1 MSKIITFLTND
12 NKIIQQADNLQPP
25 ENSFAILSDNYDI
38 IDMNG
43 FNIQLRDNNKINFC
57 RKALEDTH
65 IENIK
70 NITSEM
76 SKYKKLISD
85 LELLS
90 QNSSQKEY
98 EKYSEDAN
106 KYIEQLEQLNTEIL
120 RLNTLYES
128 SKNNISSIRDR
139 SNSPLRAP
147 RARAASPR
155 RRMTQNACT
164 SSALIDNTGY
174 TVTDVNG
181 WDENAIETVRNW
193 RILFKENKYIYEWV
207 LEKNYK
213 ISTNLNLISVV
224 SSSIMGCFSA
234 FKLWIQDDKTFQ
246 ATSDIIMLFSNF
258 LIAAITTSSKRYID
272 DNRNEKI
279 RNYLEEVSRFLGNIT
294 SELIKTAEYRMNA
307 DKFIK
312 TQQEIYSKLI
322 INKPNISISE
332 LTAAKNAYKNFEESF
347 IKFESHETQ
356 TETVDVEYQV

>member
-38 IDMNG
+38 LDMNG
-43 FNIQLRDNNKINFC
+43 FQIQLRDNSKINFC
-57 RKALEDTH
+57 RKALEDIH
-65 IENIK
+65 IDNIK

-90 QNSSQKEY
+90 QKSSQEEY

-106 KYIEQLEQLNTEIL
+106 RYIEQLEELNNEIA
-120 RLNTLYES
+120 RLTTLYES
-128 SKNNISSIRDR
+128 KTRSRSSPRRYR
-139 SNSPLRAP
+139 SNSPP
-147 RARAASPR
+147 RSPR
-155 RRMTQNACT
+155 VQIQQRMAQNACT

-181 WDENAIETVRNW
+181 WDKNAVETVRNW

-224 SSSIMGCFSA
+224 SSSVMGCFSA

-356 TETVDVEYQV
+356 TETVVEYQV

>member
-25 ENSFAILSDNYDI
+25 QNSFAILTEDYDI
-38 IDMNG
+38 IDING

-57 RKALEDTH
+57 RKALDDIH

-70 NITSEM
+70 NITSDM
-76 SKYKKLISD
+76 TKYKKLISD

-90 QNSSQKEY
+90 QKSSQEEY
-98 EKYSEDAN
+98 ENYSEDAN

-120 RLNTLYES
+120 RLNSLYDSKIRSWS
-128 SKNNISSIRDR
+128 SPKRDR
-139 SNSPLRAP
+139 SNSPP
-147 RARAASPR
+147 RASRVAIQQRIA
-155 RRMTQNACT
+155 QNACT

-181 WDENAIETVRNW
+181 WDKNAVETVRNW

-224 SSSIMGCFSA
+224 SSSVMGCFSA

-294 SELIKTAEYRMNA
+294 SELIKTSEYRMNA
-307 DKFIK
+307 DEFIK

-356 TETVDVEYQV
+356 TDAFDVGYQV

>member
-25 ENSFAILSDNYDI
+25 PNSFAILTDNYNI

-76 SKYKKLISD
+76 TKYKSLISD

-90 QNSSQKEY
+90 QKSSQEEY

-106 KYIEQLEQLNTEIL
+106 KYIEQLEQLNNEIL
-120 RLNTLYES
+120 RLNTLYE
-128 SKNNISSIRDR
+128 SSIRDR

-147 RARAASPR
+147 RARVGIQQ
-155 RRMTQNACT
+155 RMAQNAFT
-164 SSALIDNTGY
+164 SSTLIDNTGY

-181 WDENAIETVRNW
+181 WDKNAVETVRNW

-246 ATSDIIMLFSNF
+246 ASSDIIMLFSNF

-294 SELIKTAEYRMNA
+294 SELIKTAEYRINA

-356 TETVDVEYQV
+356 TETVVEYCV

>member
-12 NKIIQQADNLQPP
+12 NKIIQQIDNLQPP
-25 ENSFAILSDNYDI
+25 PNSFAILTEDYDI
-38 IDMNG
+38 LDMMG
-43 FNIQLRDNNKINFC
+43 CPIQLRDNNKINFC
-57 RKALEDTH
+57 RKALEDIH
-65 IENIK
+65 MDNIK

-76 SKYKKLISD
+76 TKYKKLISD

-90 QNSSQKEY
+90 QKSSKEEY

-106 KYIEQLEQLNTEIL
+106 RYIEQLEELNNEID
-120 RLNTLYES
+120 RLTTLYES
-128 SKNNISSIRDR
+128 KTRSHRPPRRYR
-139 SNSPLRAP
+139 SNSPPIVRIQQ
-147 RARAASPR
+147 
-155 RRMTQNACT
+155 RMAQNACT

-181 WDENAIETVRNW
+181 WDKNAVETVRNW

-224 SSSIMGCFSA
+224 SSSVMGCFSA

-279 RNYLEEVSRFLGNIT
+279 RNYLEEVGRFLGNIT

-347 IKFESHETQ
+347 VKFESHETQ
-356 TETVDVEYQV
+356 TESFDVGYQV

>member
-12 NKIIQQADNLQPP
+12 NKIIQQIDNRQPP
-25 ENSFAILSDNYDI
+25 LNSFAILTEDYDI
-38 IDMNG
+38 LDIDGNP
-43 FNIQLRDNNKINFC
+43 IRLQDNNKINFC
-57 RKALEDTH
+57 RKALKDIH
-65 IENIK
+65 IDNIK

-76 SKYKKLISD
+76 TKYKKLISD

-90 QNSSQKEY
+90 QKSSQEEY
-98 EKYSEDAN
+98 ENYSEDAN
-106 KYIEQLEQLNTEIL
+106 RYIEQLEKLNNEID
-120 RLNTLYES
+120 RLTTLYES
-128 SKNNISSIRDR
+128 KNR
-139 SNSPLRAP
+139 SRSPP
-147 RARAASPR
+147 RARIQE
-155 RRMTQNACT
+155 RMVQNPST
-164 SSALIDNTGY
+164 SSALIENTGY

-181 WDENAIETVRNW
+181 WDKNAVETVRNW

-246 ATSDIIMLFSNF
+246 ATSDVIMLFSNF

-294 SELIKTAEYRMNA
+294 SELIKTAEYRMDA

-356 TETVDVEYQV
+356 TESVVEYQV

>member
-12 NKIIQQADNLQPP
+12 NKIIQQADNLIAP

-38 IDMNG
+38 LDMNG
-43 FNIQLRDNNKINFC
+43 NQLQLRDNNKINFC

-65 IENIK
+65 IDNIK
-70 NITSEM
+70 NITSEIT
-76 SKYKKLISD
+76 KYKSLISD

-90 QNSSQKEY
+90 QKSSQEEY

-106 KYIEQLEQLNTEIL
+106 KYIEELEKLDNEIIKLNS
-120 RLNTLYES
+120 LYK
-128 SKNNISSIRDR
+128 SKIREVGHDRSRSPQRRYR

-147 RARAASPR
+147 RR
-155 RRMTQNACT
+155 RVSQNACT

-181 WDENAIETVRNW
+181 WDKNAVETVRNW

-224 SSSIMGCFSA
+224 SSSVMGCFSA

-356 TETVDVEYQV
+356 TDSFDIGYQV

>member
-12 NKIIQQADNLQPP
+12 NKIIQQNDNLIAP
-25 ENSFAILSDNYDI
+25 ENSFAILSENYDI
-38 IDMNG
+38 LDMNG
-43 FNIQLRDNNKINFC
+43 NQLQLRDNNKINFC
-57 RKALEDTH
+57 RQALKDIHEDK
-65 IENIK
+65 IRNIA
-70 NITSEM
+70 NEIT
-76 SKYKKLISD
+76 KYRTLISD

-90 QNSSQKEY
+90 QKSSQEEY

-106 KYIEQLEQLNTEIL
+106 RYIEQLEELNNEID
-120 RLNTLYES
+120 RLTKLYD
-128 SKNNISSIRDR
+128 SKTR
-139 SNSPLRAP
+139 SCSPLRKYRSSSPP
-147 RARAASPR
+147 RVRIQQ
-155 RRMTQNACT
+155 RMAQNACT
-164 SSALIDNTGY
+164 SSALIYNTGY
-174 TVTDVNG
+174 TVTNVNG
-181 WDENAIETVRNW
+181 WDKNAVETVQNW

-224 SSSIMGCFSA
+224 SSSVMGCFSA

-246 ATSDIIMLFSNF
+246 ASSDIIMLFSNF

-307 DKFIK
+307 DEFIK

-356 TETVDVEYQV
+356 TDSFDVGYQV

>member
-1 MSKIITFLTND
+1 MSKIITFLTNN
-12 NKIIQQADNLQPP
+12 NKIIQQADNLIAP
-25 ENSFAILSDNYDI
+25 ENSFAILSENYDI
-38 IDMNG
+38 LDMNG

-57 RKALEDTH
+57 RKALEDIH
-65 IENIK
+65 IDNIK

-76 SKYKKLISD
+76 TKYKSLISD

-90 QNSSQKEY
+90 QKSSNEEY
-98 EKYSEDAN
+98 DKYSEDAN
-106 KYIEQLEQLNTEIL
+106 KYIEQLEQLNNEIL

-128 SKNNISSIRDR
+128 KNRSRSPPPIRDR
-139 SNSPLRAP
+139 SNSPP
-147 RARAASPR
+147 RVRIQQ
-155 RRMTQNACT
+155 RMVKNACT

-181 WDENAIETVRNW
+181 WDKNAVETVRNW

-224 SSSIMGCFSA
+224 SSSVMGCFSA

-294 SELIKTAEYRMNA
+294 CELIKTAEYRMNA

-347 IKFESHETQ
+347 IKFDSHETQ
-356 TETVDVEYQV
+356 TESLDVEYQV

>member
-1 MSKIITFLTND
+1 MSTIITFLTND
-12 NKIIQQADNLQPP
+12 NKIIQQNDNLIAP
-25 ENSFAILSDNYDI
+25 ENSFAILSENYDI
-38 IDMNG
+38 LDMNG
-43 FNIQLRDNNKINFC
+43 NQLQLRDNNKNNFC
-57 RKALEDTH
+57 RQALKDIHEDK
-65 IENIK
+65 IR

-76 SKYKKLISD
+76 TKYKSLISD

-90 QNSSQKEY
+90 QKSTQEEY

-106 KYIEQLEQLNTEIL
+106 RYIEQLEELNNKIE
-120 RLNTLYES
+120 RLTKLYD
-128 SKNNISSIRDR
+128 SKTR
-139 SNSPLRAP
+139 SCSPP
-147 RARAASPR
+147 RVRIQQ
-155 RRMTQNACT
+155 RMAQNACT
-164 SSALIDNTGY
+164 SSALIYNTGY
-174 TVTDVNG
+174 TVTNVNG
-181 WDENAIETVRNW
+181 WDKNAVETVRNW

-224 SSSIMGCFSA
+224 SSSVMGCFSA
-234 FKLWIQDDKTFQ
+234 FKLWIQDDRTFQ

-322 INKPNISISE
+322 INKPNITISE
-332 LTAAKNAYKNFEESF
+332 LTAAKNAYNNFEKSF
-347 IKFESHETQ
+347 INFESHETQ
-356 TETVDVEYQV
+356 TDSFDVGYQV

>member
-1 MSKIITFLTND
+1 MSKIIIFLTND
-12 NKIIQQADNLQPP
+12 NKIIQQIDNLQPP
-25 ENSFAILSDNYDI
+25 PNSFAILTKDYDI
-38 IDMNG
+38 LDMNG
-43 FNIQLRDNNKINFC
+43 FKIQLRDNNKINFC
-57 RKALEDTH
+57 RKALEDIH
-65 IENIK
+65 IDNIK

-76 SKYKKLISD
+76 TKYKSLISD

-90 QNSSQKEY
+90 QKSTQEEY

-106 KYIEQLEQLNTEIL
+106 KYIEQLEELNNEIL
-120 RLNTLYES
+120 RLNSLYE
-128 SKNNISSIRDR
+128 SSIRDR
-139 SNSPLRAP
+139 SNTPPRAP
-147 RARAASPR
+147 RARVAIQQ
-155 RRMTQNACT
+155 RMAQNAST
-164 SSALIDNTGY
+164 ASALIDNTGY

-181 WDENAIETVRNW
+181 WDKNAVETVRNW

-246 ATSDIIMLFSNF
+246 ASSDIIMLFSNF

-322 INKPNISISE
+322 INKPNITISE

-356 TETVDVEYQV
+356 TETVVEYCV

>member
-12 NKIIQQADNLQPP
+12 NKIIQQNDNLQPP
-25 ENSFAILSDNYDI
+25 PNSFAILTEDYDI
-38 IDMNG
+38 LDMTG
-43 FNIQLRDNNKINFC
+43 DPIQLRDNNKINFC
-57 RKALEDTH
+57 RKALGDIH
-65 IENIK
+65 IDNIK

-76 SKYKKLISD
+76 TKYKKLISD

-90 QNSSQKEY
+90 QKSSNEEY
-98 EKYSEDAN
+98 DKYSEDAN
-106 KYIEQLEQLNTEIL
+106 KYIEQLEELDNEIV
-120 RLNTLYES
+120 RLNYLFD
-128 SKNNISSIRDR
+128 SKIRSRSPPIRDR
-139 SNSPLRAP
+139 SNTPPRAP
-147 RARAASPR
+147 RAPRAA
-155 RRMTQNACT
+155 RRMAQNACT
-164 SSALIDNTGY
+164 SSALIYDTGY
-174 TVTDVNG
+174 RITDVNG

-246 ATSDIIMLFSNF
+246 ATSDVIMLFSNF

-279 RNYLEEVSRFLGNIT
+279 RNYLEEVGRFLGNIT

-312 TQQEIYSKLI
+312 AQQEIYSKLI
-322 INKPNISISE
+322 INKPNITISE
-332 LTAAKNAYKNFEESF
+332 LTAAKNAYRDFEKSF
-347 IKFESHETQ
+347 INFESHETQ
-356 TETVDVEYQV
+356 TDLPDIGYHV

>member
-12 NKIIQQADNLQPP
+12 NKTIQQADNLQPP
-25 ENSFAILSDNYDI
+25 PNSFAIITDNYDI

-43 FNIQLRDNNKINFC
+43 FNIQLRDNNKINFF
-57 RKALEDTH
+57 RQALKDIH

-70 NITSEM
+70 NITSEIE
-76 SKYKKLISD
+76 KYNKLISD

-90 QNSSQKEY
+90 QKSSHEEY
-98 EKYSEDAN
+98 NKYSDDAN
-106 KYIEQLEQLNTEIL
+106 KHIEQLEKLNNEIL

-128 SKNNISSIRDR
+128 KNR
-139 SNSPLRAP
+139 SRSPPRSP
-147 RARAASPR
+147 RARIQQ
-155 RRMTQNACT
+155 RMAQNAFT

-181 WDENAIETVRNW
+181 WDKNAVETVRNW

-246 ATSDIIMLFSNF
+246 ASSDIIMLFSNF

-322 INKPNISISE
+322 INKPNITISE

>member
-25 ENSFAILSDNYDI
+25 PNSFAILTDNYNI

-76 SKYKKLISD
+76 TKYKSLISD

-90 QNSSQKEY
+90 QKSSQEEY

-106 KYIEQLEQLNTEIL
+106 KYIEQLEQLNNEIL

-128 SKNNISSIRDR
+128 SIRDR
-139 SNSPLRAP
+139 SNSPVRTS
-147 RARAASPR
+147 RARVGIQQ
-155 RRMTQNACT
+155 RMAQNAFT
-164 SSALIDNTGY
+164 SSTLIDNTGY

-181 WDENAIETVRNW
+181 WDKNAVETVRNW

-224 SSSIMGCFSA
+224 SSSVMGCFSA

-246 ATSDIIMLFSNF
+246 ASSDIIMLFSNF

-356 TETVDVEYQV
+356 TDAFDIGYQV

>member
-12 NKIIQQADNLQPP
+12 NKIVQQVDNLQPP
-25 ENSFAILSDNYDI
+25 PNSFAILSDDYDI
-38 IDMNG
+38 LDMMG
-43 FNIQLRDNNKINFC
+43 CPIQLRDNNKINFC
-57 RKALEDTH
+57 RKALEDIH
-65 IENIK
+65 IDNIK

-76 SKYKKLISD
+76 TKYKKLISD

-90 QNSSQKEY
+90 QKSSQEEY

-106 KYIEQLEQLNTEIL
+106 RYIEQLEELNNEIA
-120 RLNTLYES
+120 RLTKLYES
-128 SKNNISSIRDR
+128 KTRSRSPPPRRYR
-139 SNSPLRAP
+139 SNSPP
-147 RARAASPR
+147 RSPR
-155 RRMTQNACT
+155 VRIQQKMAQNAFT

-181 WDENAIETVRNW
+181 WDKNAVETVRNW

-224 SSSIMGCFSA
+224 SSSVMGCFSA

-347 IKFESHETQ
+347 IKFESHGTQ
-356 TETVDVEYQV
+356 TEIEVEYQV